1 MAVHTQFTP
10 PPTQTAIITQPDLQL
25 GIAKDVPVPRI
36 TADNMILI
44 RTRSVALNPSDF
56 KMYAAFP
63 SPGAVDG
70 TDFAG
75 DVVAVGTAVTQ
86 WKVGDRV
93 FGAVQGG
100 NPSNH
105 QSGAFQEYVP
115 TFELEVVR
123 IPDSMSYETAASIG
137 GACITT
143 AAVVIYGSL
152 GLRPLPFNKGPEDPA
167 TVLVYGGSTASGAM
181 IIQLLKL
188 SGHVPIATCSPHN
201 FELVRSRGAETVFD
215 YHSPTCAADIKSH
228 TNNRLKYAV
237 DCITSPSSVK
247 ICHEALGR
255 MGGKYTAIERIP
267 DLPGLRSVVKREWVM
282 GMTMVGRPIDLGKG
296 YTFPVVPEHVKLGFE
311 WRPVC
316 QRLID
321 EGHLLPHPI
330 RMLAG
335 GWNSILKGLD
345 DLKMQKVSG
354 EKLVSTVC

>member
-188 SGHVPIATCSPHN
+188 YVFVLSHVA
-201 FELVRSRGAETVFD
+201 FLELRLSTLIVIPFD
-215 YHSPTCAADIKSH
+215 KTKH
-228 TNNRLKYAV
+228 
-237 DCITSPSSVK
+237 
-247 ICHEALGR
+247 
-255 MGGKYTAIERIP
+255 
-267 DLPGLRSVVKREWVM
+267 
-282 GMTMVGRPIDLGKG
+282 
-296 YTFPVVPEHVKLGFE
+296 
-311 WRPVC
+311 
-316 QRLID
+316 
-321 EGHLLPHPI
+321 
-330 RMLAG
+330 
-335 GWNSILKGLD
+335 
-345 DLKMQKVSG
+345 
-354 EKLVSTVC
+354 

>member
-123 IPDSMSYETAASIG
+123 IPNSMSYETAASIG

-152 GLRPLPFNKGPEDPA
+152 GPRPLPFSKAPEDPATVLVYVVIYGSLGLRPLPFSKGPEDPA

-188 SGHVPIATCSPHN
+188 
-201 FELVRSRGAETVFD
+201 
-215 YHSPTCAADIKSH
+215 
-228 TNNRLKYAV
+228 LKYAV

-267 DLPGLRSVVKREWVM
+267 DLPGLRSVVKRDWVM

-330 RMLAG
+330 RMLSG
-335 GWNSILKGLD
+335 GASLCETSLTEY
-345 DLKMQKVSG
+345 QCQT
-354 EKLVSTVC
+354 ST